1 MNPYPPPPGMMH
13 QPYQYT
19 HTYAPPP
26 QLSSSSLA
34 PRSVPTKLFFASVP
48 WTTKL
53 ETIRSL
59 FGRFGDMVECK
70 LIMDRDDP
78 SKCKGYGFVMYRNYE
93 SARAAVEAM
102 NGYRIED
109 REMKVDFSQPSSST
123 GGASGGRD
131 GNAGGNRTAQQSNT
145 KSQTNQPP
153 PPTQMLNPIALAILA
168 KYSAKNM
175 RPPLPVEDEFP
186 PFPSEPCPYSNDEMS
201 MMISTSNDMKS
212 NENEIY
218 YEDDDDDNNHEYDS
232 NEEDHEGMDDHSFK
246 RKRNE
251 MDSSAKDA
259 KSIDTNTRVYVS
271 GLPLDVTVEEIQAL
285 FGKVGVIAKQK
296 QKRGFP
302 DQWPYKIQIYTDE
315 KTGAQKGDAKIA
327 YEDPSAARTAPQFF
341 DGYELRGH
349 KLKVEMATQTEWQPP
364 QKYGRGSNYDRR

>member
-13 QPYQYT
+13 QSYQYA
-19 HTYAPPP
+19 HSYAPPP
-26 QLSSSSLA
+26 PSSLA

-53 ETIRSL
+53 ETMRGL
-59 FGRFGDMVECK
+59 FGRFGDMIECK

-123 GGASGGRD
+123 SGMPGSRD
-131 GNAGGNRTAQQSNT
+131 GNMGGGNRTTQQNNS
-145 KSQTNQPP
+145 KSQMNQPT

-168 KYSAKNM
+168 KYSAKSIQ
-175 RPPLPVEDEFP
+175 PLLPVEDEFP
-186 PFPSEPCPYSNDEMS
+186 PFPSEPCSYSFDEMT

-212 NENEIY
+212 NEKEIY
-218 YEDDDDDNNHEYDS
+218 YEENNDNEYDS
-232 NEEDHEGMDDHSFK
+232 NEEEHDDGDDHSFK
-246 RKRNE
+246 RKRNQ
-251 MDSSAKDA
+251 MDTSTKDA

-327 YEDPSAARTAPQFF
+327 YEDPSAAKTAPQFF